1 VVRAEARAP
10 VGARVQAA
18 LELEGDLEAPAE
30 AAEWGLVAAGPG
42 SVAVGPGSVAEVPAA
57 LDLAAA
63 LEAVEVA
70 LEAKAAGQV

>member
-1 VVRAEARAP
+1 MVRAEARAP

-30 AAEWGLVAAGPG
+30 AAEWG